1 MVYHVLQNSSNEVL
15 VRSFQLA
22 FTLRDISLN
31 ERGQILNLLFY
42 FQSHMSRWTRF
53 EFSILPVDK
62 HVLHVLVTACTCCIT
77 WGESSK
83 KLQQCHW

>member
-1 MVYHVLQNSSNEVL
+1 MVHHVLQNSSNEVL

-31 ERGQILNLLFY
+31 ERGQLLNLLFY

-77 WGESSK
+77 WGE
-83 KLQQCHW
+83 